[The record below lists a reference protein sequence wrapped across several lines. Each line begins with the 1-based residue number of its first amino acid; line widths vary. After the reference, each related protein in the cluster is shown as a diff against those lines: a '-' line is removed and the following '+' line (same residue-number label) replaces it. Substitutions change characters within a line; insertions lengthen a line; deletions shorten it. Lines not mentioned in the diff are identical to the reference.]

1 MKYKRLTNRSNFIT
15 VMDAIS
21 AIGFDV
27 KIDVIG
33 SKRGFSLSKNRASET
48 NPNHDVWEH
57 HFVERKDI
65 IEWINFELECRSL
78 IPREEPEP

>member
-21 AIGFDV
+21 AIGYDV
-27 KIDVIG
+27 KIDVRG
-33 SKRGFSLSKNRASET
+33 SKSGFSLSKLRASET

-78 IPREEPEP
+78 IPIEEPEP